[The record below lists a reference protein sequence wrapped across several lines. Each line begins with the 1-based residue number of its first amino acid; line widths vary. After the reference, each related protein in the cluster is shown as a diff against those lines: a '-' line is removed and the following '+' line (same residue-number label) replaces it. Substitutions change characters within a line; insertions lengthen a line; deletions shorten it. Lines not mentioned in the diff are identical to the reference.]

1 MLGQRSPE
9 LDEQVKLL
17 EEFVETTPDVK
28 TVRETLEELWVKR
41 SPHETVK
48 TAVVNL
54 FGSLLRY
61 RENYEYRHFACTTSI
76 VMLVG
81 EAADPGQAFEEV
93 IRDFKAFVSGNA
105 A

>member
-1 MLGQRSPE
+1 LGQRSPE